1 MDANII
7 KNEKQ
12 KNDNKGED
20 NWPAQK
26 KNEKNKIYGTK
37 VKDDQRL
44 QMNVYLTKAANEN
57 DVCDSFYS
65 ATGHTSKNF
74 KNIET

>member
-44 QMNVYLTKAANEN
+44 QMNVYIVFIVQQAIQAKI
-57 DVCDSFYS
+57 
-65 ATGHTSKNF
+65 SK
-74 KNIET
+74 I